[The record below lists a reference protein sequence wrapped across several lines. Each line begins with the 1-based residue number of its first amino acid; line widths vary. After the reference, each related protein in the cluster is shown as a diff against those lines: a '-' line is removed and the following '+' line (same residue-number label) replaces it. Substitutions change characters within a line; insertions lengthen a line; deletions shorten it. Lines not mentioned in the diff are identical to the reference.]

1 MEGSEVNNDI
11 PPPSNVLASSS
22 SNMSDTGPTS
32 NSIDRQPQVLKEL
45 SALVNTLTSIQEVL
59 EDIDRLTSPNQ
70 PSSVYSKQ
78 EALINELQKWKDL
91 QKEEG

>member
-1 MEGSEVNNDI
+1 
-11 PPPSNVLASSS
+11 
-22 SNMSDTGPTS
+22 
-32 NSIDRQPQVLKEL
+32 LKEL